1 MRRVR
6 GLALVL
12 SAFALATIAAVLVLG
27 GLPWAEQSDNPF
39 DPASFPPASSEDT
52 IPPDV
57 LAAPWFVQTFDFAS
71 EEELRGFR
79 LSVGL
84 LDGTVT
90 RDVSIGL
97 AGLNPPTKWSGALPF
112 AGGPYAGRVLYGYF
126 DGTTST
132 LRVVGAQDGDDRLI
146 LESDKVVHQA
156 VLDASTD
163 TFYYLALDPVTRSE
177 LGIFRGTLPDGM
189 SEQLAPPRASPE
201 ATQIAS
207 RLFLSP
213 DGSRLVTYDCRDD
226 DCRLRAYIAATGE
239 LVFDVAAPASD
250 PFGIT
255 DSDVVLSGASA
266 SVGAGCGQVPC
277 PAIAFDLDS
286 GQQRPL
292 VEVCS
297 AATVADASDGPILI
311 SDAERAPC
319 GLEPN
324 PIIATDLRTGEVV
337 AEFPDQGSRELV
349 MKTRDQAISLPG
361 GWFLL
366 GTGGQF
372 YTLEP
377 PVQQDALTLVRVD
390 GGLTFDL
397 PAVSLAHR

>member
-1 MRRVR
+1 MRRFPR
-6 GLALVL
+6 LALVL
-12 SAFALATIAAVLVLG
+12 SGLALATTAAVLVRG
-27 GLPWAEQSDNPF
+27 GVPWAERSDNPF
-39 DPASFPPASSEDT
+39 DPSVRPASAENT
-52 IPPDV
+52 IPPEV
-57 LAAPWFVQTFDFAS
+57 LAAPWFVQTFDFVS
-71 EEELRGFR
+71 EEELRGFH
-79 LSVGL
+79 LQVGL

-97 AGLNPPTKWSGALPF
+97 TNLNPPNRWSGALPF
-112 AGGPYAGRVLYGYF
+112 ATGPDAGRVLYGYF
-126 DGTTST
+126 DGTVST
-132 LRVVGAQDGDDRLI
+132 LRLVSAEDGDDRLV
-146 LESDKVVHQA
+146 LESEDVVHQA
-156 VLDASTD
+156 VLDPLTD
-163 TFYYLALDPVTRSE
+163 TFYYLALDPATRRE
-177 LGIFRGTLPDGM
+177 LGIFRGTVQGGK
-189 SEQLAPPRASPE
+189 SEQLVPPRATPE

-213 DGSRLVTYDCRDD
+213 DGSRLVSYDCRDD
-226 DCRLRAYIAATGE
+226 DCRLRGYVPATGD

-255 DSDVVLSGASA
+255 DSEVILSGAST
-266 SVGAGCGQVPC
+266 SVGAGCRRVPC

-286 GQQRPL
+286 GRQRPL

-297 AATVADASDGPILI
+297 GATVVEAADGPILI
-311 SDAERAPC
+311 SDPERAPC

-324 PIIATDLRTGEVV
+324 PIIATDLRTGEVI
-337 AEFPDQGSRELV
+337 AEFPDQGSPELV
-349 MKTRDQAISLPG
+349 MKTRDQAIGLPG

-377 PVQQDALTLVRVD
+377 PDQQDALTLVRVD
-390 GGLTFDL
+390 GGLTLDL